1 MKLTIDVENTVTK
14 RDDKMHLDP
23 FEPTNKLVM
32 VGCLTDTRKEYL
44 YSMDTNENEFVGAF
58 AGVQELLDQATI
70 LIGHNIVYDL
80 MWLWEC
86 GFTYEGP
93 IFDTMLAEYV
103 LQRGIKEPLSLEACA
118 ERYALATQ
126 KQDTLKEYFAKG
138 YGVDEIPREELSQ
151 YLSADLK
158 ATQEL
163 SDRQYKRLNSQND
176 GGLLD
181 VVIFTNRVAFCLA
194 KIYKRGFQVDQEALN
209 KVREEFNKEKSDIE
223 TRLQEQVR
231 ELMGDTPINLNSPEQ
246 MSWIIYSRKPKDK
259 AMWTNHFTR
268 HMKDHE
274 YRQTVKNNTE
284 VLYRTRAEQC
294 HVCKGVGTI
303 RKIKKDGKPYANP
316 SRCVNCDGHGYLFIP
331 TERIAGLK
339 FTAPT
344 SKWVSANGFTVNK
357 GNLSILQN
365 TAKSKGMDSAYK
377 FLADIQRLSALD
389 TYLSSFVEGIQTYTK
404 PDGKLHVRLLQH
416 RTATGRFSGADP
428 NMQNMP
434 RGGTF
439 PVKKVFVSRWEGG
452 KILEADFAQ
461 LEFRTAAFLSQDKTA
476 MKEIEDGFDVHSY
489 TASVI
494 SDAGEP
500 TTRQEAKAHTF
511 APLYGATGFGRS
523 AAQATYYK
531 HFTEKYKEVGVW
543 HTRLAKEVL
552 NTNKLRIP
560 TGREFAFPDV
570 ERYGSGKISHFTQ
583 VKNYPV
589 QSLAT
594 ADIVP
599 CVLLE
604 IENKLGQLKSC
615 IVNSVHDSIV
625 IDVHPLEEQRVLT
638 LIKSIDNN
646 LKDLIQS
653 QFNIEF
659 NVPLKLDVKLGDNWL
674 DTKDVV

>member
-231 ELMGDTPINLNSPEQ
+231 
-246 MSWIIYSRKPKDK
+246 
-259 AMWTNHFTR
+259 
-268 HMKDHE
+268 
-274 YRQTVKNNTE
+274 
-284 VLYRTRAEQC
+284 
-294 HVCKGVGTI
+294 
-303 RKIKKDGKPYANP
+303 
-316 SRCVNCDGHGYLFIP
+316 
-331 TERIAGLK
+331 
-339 FTAPT
+339 
-344 SKWVSANGFTVNK
+344 
-357 GNLSILQN
+357 
-365 TAKSKGMDSAYK
+365 
-377 FLADIQRLSALD
+377 
-389 TYLSSFVEGIQTYTK
+389 
-404 PDGKLHVRLLQH
+404 
-416 RTATGRFSGADP
+416 
-428 NMQNMP
+428 
-434 RGGTF
+434 
-439 PVKKVFVSRWEGG
+439 
-452 KILEADFAQ
+452 
-461 LEFRTAAFLSQDKTA
+461 
-476 MKEIEDGFDVHSY
+476 
-489 TASVI
+489 
-494 SDAGEP
+494 
-500 TTRQEAKAHTF
+500 
-511 APLYGATGFGRS
+511 
-523 AAQATYYK
+523 
-531 HFTEKYKEVGVW
+531 
-543 HTRLAKEVL
+543 
-552 NTNKLRIP
+552 
-560 TGREFAFPDV
+560 
-570 ERYGSGKISHFTQ
+570 
-583 VKNYPV
+583 
-589 QSLAT
+589 
-594 ADIVP
+594 
-599 CVLLE
+599 
-604 IENKLGQLKSC
+604 
-615 IVNSVHDSIV
+615 
-625 IDVHPLEEQRVLT
+625 
-638 LIKSIDNN
+638 
-646 LKDLIQS
+646 
-653 QFNIEF
+653 
-659 NVPLKLDVKLGDNWL
+659 
-674 DTKDVV
+674 